1 MLSTTNIVL
10 CFAVVLG
17 VSAVPGVRLF
27 FNSYHLYSALM
38 SHYAFTKDAIRYCS
52 LVTLIVHIKFPH
64 YCNTFCSYLVKC
76 KSGWWMKITRNFLVY
91 KYVYVAYTILIL
103 NKISIQAVCN
113 VNAFLSTLIIITE
126 AYVCKIL
133 LNPMFLNIEFTRTL

>member
-1 MLSTTNIVL
+1 MNENNLETFLFTN
-10 CFAVVLG
+10 
-17 VSAVPGVRLF
+17 
-27 FNSYHLYSALM
+27 
-38 SHYAFTKDAIRYCS
+38 
-52 LVTLIVHIKFPH
+52 
-64 YCNTFCSYLVKC
+64 
-76 KSGWWMKITRNFLVY
+76 
-91 KYVYVAYTILIL
+91 TILIL